1 MISSRVSESLAVP
14 PKKLYRMQELVWHTG
29 LSRQTL
35 HNYAVMG
42 LICEAGW
49 TPGGHRVFDESVF
62 SRLSEVQRLKKSYRL
77 EEIRMM
83 FAQSPPAKGL
93 RETGSGAA

>member
-1 MISSRVSESLAVP
+1 MISGRSSQSPAVP

-42 LICEAGW
+42 LIREAGW
-49 TPGGHRVFDESVF
+49 TAGGHRIFDESVF
-62 SRLSEVQRLKKSYRL
+62 ERLWQVQRLKKGHRL
-77 EEIRMM
+77 EEIRLMLGQ
-83 FAQSPPAKGL
+83 ALGAKGL
-93 RETGSGAA
+93 RQSGWGAA

>member
-1 MISSRVSESLAVP
+1 MISGRGSQSPAVP
-14 PKKLYRMQELVWHTG
+14 PNKLYRMQELVWHTG

-42 LICEAGW
+42 LIREAGW
-49 TPGGHRVFDESVF
+49 TAGGHRVFDESVF
-62 SRLSEVQRLKKSYRL
+62 ERLWQVQRLKKSYRL
-77 EEIRMM
+77 EEIRLM

-93 RETGSGAA
+93 RQTGSGAA